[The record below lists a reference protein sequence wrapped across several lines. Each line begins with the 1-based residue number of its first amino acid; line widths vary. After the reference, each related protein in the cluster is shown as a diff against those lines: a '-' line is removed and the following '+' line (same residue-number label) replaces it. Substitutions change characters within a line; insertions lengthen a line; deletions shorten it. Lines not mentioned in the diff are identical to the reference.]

1 MKNVFRFRP
10 RSSRAKV
17 GEAVRANAER
27 RRRAR
32 EIDARN
38 LRPKKETT
46 FLPLAIGISGGVA
59 LATVAFWFFK
69 HQAEDVVSGT
79 ADHYD
84 TTLLELAT
92 GAKSERMD
100 LVMRS
105 ATALGSHTAISVAAG
120 GTALM
125 MLRRKRPHDAW
136 TVVISTG
143 GAMVLN
149 TALKAIFQR
158 QRPQERYRLIKLPKS
173 HSFPSG
179 HSLLSAATYPIVMH
193 HVVERL
199 PPRAQVLALSAT
211 AVVIC
216 SVGYS
221 RVYFAVHFPSDVLA
235 GFAAGLGWLG
245 LTSLS
250 HTVMDRDL
258 TARERRRI
266 RVIEAGAAHED
277 EAAAPGV

>member
-1 MKNVFRFRP
+1 MRNVFRFQTKG
-10 RSSRAKV
+10 SRRKL
-17 GEAVRANAER
+17 GEAVRANEER

-38 LRPKKETT
+38 LRPAKATT

-69 HQAEDVVSGT
+69 RQAEEVVSGT

-84 TTLLELAT
+84 TGLLELAT
-92 GAKSERMD
+92 SAKSPRMD

-120 GTALM
+120 ATALM

-136 TVVISTG
+136 TVLISTG

-158 QRPQERYRLIKLPKS
+158 QRPQERFRLIKLPKS

-199 PPRAQVLALSAT
+199 PPRAQVLALGAT
-211 AVVIC
+211 AVVIF

-235 GFAAGLGWLG
+235 GFAAGMGWLG

-258 TARERRRI
+258 SARQRRRI
-266 RVIEAGAAHED
+266 RVIEAGAADED
-277 EAAAPGV
+277 GTEARGV